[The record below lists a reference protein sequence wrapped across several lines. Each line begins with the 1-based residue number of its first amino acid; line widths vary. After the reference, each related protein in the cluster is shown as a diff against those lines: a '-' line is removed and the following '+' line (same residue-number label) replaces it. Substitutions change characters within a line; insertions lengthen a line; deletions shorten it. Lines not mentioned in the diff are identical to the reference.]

1 MKQKYLGIDLGEK
14 RIGLAVSDELGM
26 LAHPLQ
32 TLIFT
37 NIDKLVTDLRKI
49 IEDYNIS
56 GMVIGIPYTMKGL
69 HSKKTTEVLNHVG
82 ELKEKISVPVFTIDE
97 RLTTKMAH
105 DALHAGGKKTGKNRN
120 IIDQIA
126 AVYILQS
133 FLDSQKR

>member
-32 TLIFT
+32 TLVFT
-37 NIDKLVTDLRKI
+37 NIDKLVSDLRKI
-49 IEDYNIS
+49 IDDHNIS

-69 HSKKTTEVLNHVG
+69 HSKKTAEILTQVD
-82 ELKEKISVPVFTIDE
+82 ELKGKISVPVFTIDE
-97 RLTTKMAH
+97 RLTTKMAQ
-105 DALHAGGKKTGKNRN
+105 DALHAAGKKTGKSRS
-120 IIDQIA
+120 IIDQVA